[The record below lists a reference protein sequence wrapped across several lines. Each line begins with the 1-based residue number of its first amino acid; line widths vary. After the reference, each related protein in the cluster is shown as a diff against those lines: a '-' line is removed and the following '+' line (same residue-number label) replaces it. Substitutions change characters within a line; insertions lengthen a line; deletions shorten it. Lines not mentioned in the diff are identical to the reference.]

1 MLLIAPWMPVSPI
14 PGVRKI
20 AYRRGFDTFCLASPE
35 NPVLLNSTILAG
47 GTICF
52 AAQKWYPHIESR

>member
-1 MLLIAPWMPVSPI
+1 MQVSPI

-20 AYRRGFDTFCLASPE
+20 AYRRGFDTFCLVSPE

-52 AAQKWYPHIESR
+52 AAQKWYPYIESR